1 MGIKRVLLRFCV
13 GIFLLV
19 CMFDASAA
27 QQGAAVPGYGFRD
40 CAQCPEMKVIPAGS
54 FVLEGGQT
62 ITVSDAFAMGKYEV
76 TFEEWDACVASG
88 GCGGYRPSDE
98 GWGRGRH
105 PVMNIS
111 WQDANQY
118 VQWLSQKTGGHYRL
132 PSEAEWEY
140 AARAGLSPQHM
151 KGDVPASAN
160 CDNCVGQWG
169 NIQTAPVGRLE
180 PNVFGLFDM
189 RGNVW
194 EWVADCADC
203 ECVTRIL
210 RGAALGNGQSIA
222 RASRRLRNSASDRSG
237 HAGLRVAM
245 SLDANAQAA
254 MPQTGSLESPHTVGS
269 LLPVSCDKAVAAEAE
284 CKPVKEIYRVLV
296 SDKPIVIE
304 GAFFDTDSA
313 VLKPEGKEKL
323 DVVVKFAAK
332 YKDADLDITGHTDS
346 SGSEAWNRELSAARA
361 ASVKRYLS
369 ENGVLA
375 ERISTRGVAS
385 TQPVS
390 SNRTKEGRAKNRRVE
405 IRSTIREE
413 KMIRMESP

>member
-19 CMFDASAA
+19 CIFDASAA
-27 QQGAAVPGYGFRD
+27 QRGAAAPGYGFHD

-54 FVLEGGQT
+54 FGLDGEQSV
-62 ITVSDAFAMGKYEV
+62 TVSDAFAMGKYEV
-76 TFEEWDACVASG
+76 TFDEWDACVAAG
-88 GCGGYRPSDE
+88 GCGEYRPSDE

-118 VQWLSQKTGGHYRL
+118 VQWLSQKTGRHYRL
-132 PSEAEWEY
+132 PSESEWEY
-140 AARAGLSPQHM
+140 AARSGLSAQHL
-151 KGDVPASAN
+151 KGDVAGSAN

-180 PNVFGLFDM
+180 PNAFGLFDM
-189 RGNVW
+189 RGNIW

-203 ECVTRIL
+203 DCATRIL
-210 RGAALGNGQSIA
+210 RGAALGDGQSIA
-222 RASRRLRNSASDRSG
+222 RASRRLRNSGSDRNG
-237 HAGLRVAM
+237 HAGFRVAM
-245 SLDANAQAA
+245 TLNANAQTVK
-254 MPQTGSLESPHTVGS
+254 PQADSPEIPHTVGS
-269 LLPVSCDKAVAAEAE
+269 LLPVSCGKPTATEAE
-284 CKPVKEIYRVLV
+284 CKPIKEIYRVLL

-332 YKDADLDITGHTDS
+332 YQDANLDITGHTDS

-375 ERISTRGVAS
+375 NRISTRGVAS
-385 TQPVS
+385 TQPVV
-390 SNRTKEGRAKNRRVE
+390 SNATKEGRAKNRRVE

-413 KMIRMESP
+413 KMIRVESP